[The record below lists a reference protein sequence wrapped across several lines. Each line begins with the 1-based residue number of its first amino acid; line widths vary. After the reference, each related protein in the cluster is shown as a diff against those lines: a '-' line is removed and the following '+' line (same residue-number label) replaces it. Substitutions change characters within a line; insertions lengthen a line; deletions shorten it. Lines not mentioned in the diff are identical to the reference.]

1 MPTFKIEK
9 NRDFTVMS
17 NHHLRNKNLSLKGK
31 GLMSFFLSLPED
43 WDYSLDGLVSV
54 LKEGEDAIKTALKE
68 LKEHKYLKIVKSKD
82 ANGLFDYTYE
92 IYEIPYEE
100 NPEGE
105 NPALDNPALELPAV
119 DTPVLENPPQIN
131 TNIININNKYN
142 ICSISEKFEE
152 LWKMYPRKAGKASAF
167 RHYSNWI
174 KGKFYAGRKEKL
186 TDIEMRQAIE
196 EYLGEI
202 KENKTEEQFM
212 KMGSTFFN
220 EAIFEYANRYK
231 KKQKEKSEVDK
242 QKEIYKENHMSEE
255 EYYSS
260 IKDKGKRYE

>member
-131 TNIININNKYN
+131 TNIININNKYHLYILFFQKITYKGTFSNLLYKAN
-142 ICSISEKFEE
+142 IRRNSE
-152 LWKMYPRKAGKASAF
+152 PIIDST
-167 RHYSNWI
+167 SSTN
-174 KGKFYAGRKEKL
+174 
-186 TDIEMRQAIE
+186 TD
-196 EYLGEI
+196 YCV
-202 KENKTEEQFM
+202 
-212 KMGSTFFN
+212 S
-220 EAIFEYANRYK
+220 
-231 KKQKEKSEVDK
+231 
-242 QKEIYKENHMSEE
+242 
-255 EYYSS
+255 
-260 IKDKGKRYE
+260 